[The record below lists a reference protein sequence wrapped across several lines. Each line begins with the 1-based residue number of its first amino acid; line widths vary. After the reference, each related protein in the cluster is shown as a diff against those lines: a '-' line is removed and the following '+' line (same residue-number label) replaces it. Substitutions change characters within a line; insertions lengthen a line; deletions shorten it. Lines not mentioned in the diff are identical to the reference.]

1 MSEAPSAAI
10 LDRDYARLTCEPFPC
25 DVDALK
31 VALIASRPKLTGVP
45 ASDLRV
51 YHRGASEPPDAD
63 DATFLNS
70 PHGSLQASSE
80 LRDVVGASR
89 RAFLLVTAALPP
101 AGARA
106 CSSSAPTAPPPLRAF
121 PLPSHALAG
130 TGGGSGYAAAGG
142 GALAGGGDDRAGACS
157 CRSLFLRLHLP

>member
-1 MSEAPSAAI
+1 MPRAPSTVI
-10 LDRDYARLTCEPFPC
+10 LDDDYAPLTCEPFPGTFHE
-25 DVDALK
+25 LK
-31 VALIASRPKLTGVP
+31 VALIASRPKLTGVL

-106 CSSSAPTAPPPLRAF
+106 MVRRL
-121 PLPSHALAG
+121 LPK
-130 TGGGSGYAAAGG
+130 
-142 GALAGGGDDRAGACS
+142 
-157 CRSLFLRLHLP
+157 